1 MSFAENLQYLRKQ
14 KDLTQEQLAEQ
25 LDVSRQSV
33 SKWESAQSYPE
44 MEKLLQLCSM
54 FHCSMDTLMQG
65 DVGKVFA
72 KDCHGYDRAYNQF
85 SRWITA
91 GVALILAGIGISGI
105 LEGVGVN
112 GDMCGAMFFVFLI
125 AAVLILVVSG
135 MQYNHFKEKNPW
147 LEDCYTEE
155 EKERAYRKYTVR
167 IALGVGLILVALL
180 FVIVADGKPVHDVA
194 QAKRMDDITN
204 GVFLLVITAAVSV
217 LTYGGMQKEKYNI
230 AGYNKEANPSPER
243 RRRSALVGKLC
254 ACIMLAATIVYLL
267 LGYLWSFWD
276 RAWLVFLAG
285 GILCGIVAIALSRSG
300 DE

>member
-1 MSFAENLQYLRKQ
+1 M
-14 KDLTQEQLAEQ
+14 
-25 LDVSRQSV
+25 
-33 SKWESAQSYPE
+33 
-44 MEKLLQLCSM
+44 
-54 FHCSMDTLMQG
+54 
-65 DVGKVFA
+65 
-72 KDCHGYDRAYNQF
+72 
-85 SRWITA
+85 
-91 GVALILAGIGISGI
+91 
-105 LEGVGVN
+105 
-112 GDMCGAMFFVFLI
+112 
-125 AAVLILVVSG
+125 
-135 MQYNHFKEKNPW
+135 
-147 LEDCYTEE
+147 
-155 EKERAYRKYTVR
+155 
-167 IALGVGLILVALL
+167 GLILVSLL

-243 RRRSALVGKLC
+243 RRRSALVGRLC